1 MAPSTKHSSLA
12 GLASLTLLLFSP
24 ASVSAA
30 SSDVPGLECLRTR
43 SHELASIAAC
53 GDLGA
58 LNHYFSNFP
67 TDLSTGDK
75 KFLKTLTKAYTDA
88 GCNNEET
95 PEQIAIAAKRCSE
108 AARPANHPH
117 HNLGSR
123 SLNNNKDG
131 NAFYNH
137 RLRIPVPAQP
147 AEPVAIAR
155 AAVTAPPVEPDVAL
169 MMSKITKPAAL
180 LARADEAAETRPVAG
195 TERPKSPLV
204 CLTKSDKAI
213 QSCPTQS
220 TGTASGKKLP
230 CFETSVPVDVC
241 VEGLI
246 CRNENGQ
253 GISCM
258 YKQSGLD
265 TAGIVMAIYFAATIA
280 LSICGLCFFC
290 CRERRTQKKLE
301 RAAEAAKI
309 AKEAKTSAMVA
320 NKRANTIPGNAA
332 HQQEQEQ
339 MLEQPLMG
347 GNTGYGGGAY
357 QGVPLNNEY
366 DDVPAP
372 PPHGGMAVNTGYGGA
387 AGVRG
392 GSGSGS
398 PTGGGAPNPFSDHN
412 EGHPALR

>member
-1 MAPSTKHSSLA
+1 MGSTKHSSLA
-12 GLASLTLLLFSP
+12 GLASLALLLFSP
-24 ASVSAA
+24 VSAA
-30 SSDVPGLECLRTR
+30 SELPGLECLRTR

-67 TDLSTGDK
+67 TTLSTGDK
-75 KFLKTLTKAYTDA
+75 KFLKTLTKCYTDS
-88 GCNNEET
+88 GCNDEET

-108 AARPANHPH
+108 PARPANHPY

-123 SLNNNKDG
+123 SLNG
-131 NAFYNH
+131 NGGAFYNH

-169 MMSKITKPAAL
+169 MMSKVTAPAL

-195 TERPKSPLV
+195 TERPKSPLI
-204 CLTKSDKAI
+204 CLTKSDKSI

-258 YKQSGLD
+258 YKQSSLD
-265 TAGIVMAIYFAATIA
+265 TAGIVMAIYFAATIS

-320 NKRANTIPGNAA
+320 NKRANAA
-332 HQQEQEQ
+332 PAHDQHQQEQEQ

-347 GNTGYGGGAY
+347 GKTGYSGGGY
-357 QGVPLNNEY
+357 QGVPLTNEY

-372 PPHGGMAVNTGYGGA
+372 PPHGMVGNTGYGGA

-392 GSGSGS
+392 GAGSGSGS
-398 PTGGGAPNPFSDHN
+398 PTGGVPNPFSDHN

>member
-1 MAPSTKHSSLA
+1 MAASTKLA
-12 GLASLTLLLFSP
+12 ALASLSLLLFSP
-24 ASVSAA
+24 LASA
-30 SSDVPGLECLRTR
+30 SSEVPGLECLRTR
-43 SHELASIAAC
+43 SHELARIAAC
-53 GDLGA
+53 GDEGA
-58 LNHYFSNFP
+58 LNHYFSTFP
-67 TDLSTGDK
+67 TDLSTGDA
-75 KFLKTLTKAYTDA
+75 KFLKTLTKCYIDS
-88 GCNNEET
+88 GCNEEET
-95 PEQIAIAAKRCSE
+95 PGQIVEAAKRCSAP
-108 AARPANHPH
+108 AAHEH
-117 HNLGSR
+117 HQLGSLKR
-123 SLNNNKDG
+123 SVNPEKVA
-131 NAFYNH
+131 AFNH
-137 RLRIPVPAQP
+137 RLRIPVLPAK
-147 AEPVAIAR
+147 PVVVEAR
-155 AAVTAPPVEPDVAL
+155 AAVTAAPVAPDVAF
-169 MMSKITKPAAL
+169 MMAKITPAATL
-180 LARADEAAETRPVAG
+180 HGRADEAAETRPVGG

-204 CLTKSDKAI
+204 CLTKSDKEV

-230 CFETSVPVDVC
+230 CFQTSVPVDVC

-258 YKQSGLD
+258 YKQGGLD

-290 CRERRTQKKLE
+290 CRERRTMKKLE

-320 NKRANTIPGNAA
+320 NKRGGGGASAA
-332 HQQEQEQ
+332 ADQQEQER

-347 GNTGYGGGAY
+347 GNTGYGGGGGY

-372 PPHGGMAVNTGYGGA
+372 PPHGMGGNTGYGGA

>member
-1 MAPSTKHSSLA
+1 MAPTKHSSLA
-12 GLASLTLLLFSP
+12 ALASLTLLLFSP
-24 ASVSAA
+24 VSA
-30 SSDVPGLECLRTR
+30 SEVPSLECLRTR
-43 SHELASIAAC
+43 SYELAAHSAC
-53 GDLGA
+53 GDEGA
-58 LNHYFSNFP
+58 LKHYFSTFP
-67 TDLSTGDK
+67 TDLSTGDE
-75 KFLKTLTKAYTDA
+75 KFLKTLTKCYIDS
-88 GCNNEET
+88 GCNKEET
-95 PEQIAIAAKRCSE
+95 PGQIVEAAKRC
-108 AARPANHPH
+108 AAPAVHEH
-117 HNLGSR
+117 HHLGLR
-123 SLNNNKDG
+123 SLNEKG
-131 NAFYNH
+131 IYNH
-137 RLRIPVPAQP
+137 PGRLRIPVPAQP
-147 AEPVAIAR
+147 VVEAR
-155 AAVTAPPVEPDVAL
+155 AAVTAAPVEPDVAL
-169 MMSKITKPAAL
+169 MMSKVTAPAVL
-180 LARADEAAETRPVAG
+180 RRTDEAAETRPS
-195 TERPKSPLV
+195 PKEV
-204 CLTKSDKAI
+204 

-290 CRERRTQKKLE
+290 CRERRTMKKLE
-301 RAAEAAKI
+301 SAAEAAKI

-320 NKRANTIPGNAA
+320 NKRAAA
-332 HQQEQEQ
+332 APASDQHQQEQEH

-347 GNTGYGGGAY
+347 GNAGYIGGSGGY

-372 PPHGGMAVNTGYGGA
+372 PPHMAGNTGYGGA

-398 PTGGGAPNPFSDHN
+398 PTGGAPNPFSDHN

>member
-1 MAPSTKHSSLA
+1 MASTKHSSLA
-12 GLASLTLLLFSP
+12 ALASLSLLLFSP
-24 ASVSAA
+24 VSA
-30 SSDVPGLECLRTR
+30 SEVPGLECLRTR
-43 SHELASIAAC
+43 SHELAAIAAC
-53 GDLGA
+53 GDEGA
-58 LNHYFSNFP
+58 LNHYFSTFP
-67 TDLSTGDK
+67 TDLSTGDA
-75 KFLKTLTKAYTDA
+75 KFLKTLTKCYIDS
-88 GCNNEET
+88 GCNEEET
-95 PEQIAIAAKRCSE
+95 PGQIVAAAKRCS
-108 AARPANHPH
+108 APAPH
-117 HNLGSR
+117 EHHQLGQR
-123 SLNNNKDG
+123 SLNEKD
-131 NAFYNH
+131 AFYNH
-137 RLRIPVPAQP
+137 RLRIPVVPAQP
-147 AEPVAIAR
+147 VAVAR
-155 AAVTAPPVEPDVAL
+155 AAVTPAPFDPDVVL
-169 MMSKITKPAAL
+169 MMSKITAAPIL
-180 LARADEAAETRPVAG
+180 PRADETAETRP
-195 TERPKSPLV
+195 
-204 CLTKSDKAI
+204 SDKEV
-213 QSCPTQS
+213 QSCPIQS
-220 TGTASGKKLP
+220 TGTSSGKKLP
-230 CFETSVPVDVC
+230 CFPTSVPVDVC

-290 CRERRTQKKLE
+290 CRERRTIKKLE

-320 NKRANTIPGNAA
+320 NKRAAA
-332 HQQEQEQ
+332 APASDQHQQEQEH

-347 GNTGYGGGAY
+347 GNTGYMGGSGY

-372 PPHGGMAVNTGYGGA
+372 PPHMAGNTGYGGA

-398 PTGGGAPNPFSDHN
+398 PTSGAPNPFSDHN